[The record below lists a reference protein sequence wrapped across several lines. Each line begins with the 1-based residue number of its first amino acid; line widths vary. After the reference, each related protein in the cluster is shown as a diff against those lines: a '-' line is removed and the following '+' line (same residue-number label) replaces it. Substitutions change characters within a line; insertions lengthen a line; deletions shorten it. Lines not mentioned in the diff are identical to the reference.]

1 MEIISVVD
9 LLEETSER
17 FGLRLAAGKGGLSKK
32 ITTSRIQKP
41 GLLLTGLLEKL
52 HSDRIQI
59 FGKAEINYLK
69 SLPENRLKPTLK
81 LLEKADTPCY
91 VITRKQKPPS
101 FLSHLADRKKIPLLT
116 TNLTTSFFIERF
128 TKYLEERLAPT
139 TTVHG
144 VFVDV
149 LGVGILILGKSGI
162 GKSEC
167 ALDLVTKGYR
177 LIADD
182 AVIIKRMSP
191 TTLFGIASDIIKYH
205 MEVRGIGIVNVK
217 DLFGITA
224 IREKKQ
230 MDIVVEL
237 AQWDTDEEYDRL
249 GFEEGTYEI
258 LGVKLPILRIP
269 VSPGRSV
276 ATVVEVAARNQLLKI
291 MGHHS
296 AIEFKKNLDMAIKR
310 NKKPFTF

>member
-1 MEIISVVD
+1 M
-9 LLEETSER
+9 
-17 FGLRLAAGKGGLSKK
+17 
-32 ITTSRIQKP
+32 TSRIQKP

-52 HSDRIQI
+52 HSERIQI
-59 FGKAEINYLK
+59 FGKAEVDYLK
-69 SLPENRLKPTLK
+69 SLTPDKLKATLK
-81 LLEKADTPCY
+81 LLKKAKTPCY
-91 VITRKQKPPS
+91 IITRKQKPPL
-101 FLSHLADRKKIPLLT
+101 FLSHLAERKRTPLLISH
-116 TNLTTSFFIERF
+116 LTTSFFIERF

-139 TTVHG
+139 ATMHG

-149 LGVGILILGKSGI
+149 LGVGVLILGKSGI

-191 TTLFGIASDIIKYH
+191 TILFGIASDIIKYH
-205 MEVRGIGIVNVK
+205 MEVRGLGIVNVK

-237 AQWDTDEEYDRL
+237 VPWDPDEEYDRL
-249 GFEEGTYEI
+249 GFEEGRYEI
-258 LGVKLPILRIP
+258 FGVSLPFLRIP

-276 ATVVEVAARNQLLKI
+276 ATIVEVAARNQLLKI

-296 AIEFKKNLDMAIKR
+296 AIEFKKKLELTISKR
-310 NKKPFTF
+310 KIGSQRSGVRM